1 MAGGDWIVCR
11 NIPGQRVGARAW
23 FDHISQFLK
32 DSLGFQSCVLNPCL
46 LRNEKMMV
54 LVHVDG
60 MMVMGEGQYMREV
73 FIPMLKNKFEL
84 SCHLLEK
91 DGDELSFLKRA
102 YKLLEDGISIMPG
115 KYIQNM
121 LEIFESA
128 HGLVKRSKV
137 PCDASIQTADSSEPL
152 GAEDSALYRSLVGM
166 AIYLGQERY
175 DICFCVKEL
184 ASKMSLPTV
193 VAMARLR
200 KLLGYLKETSTYS
213 LKLGFSGGDH
223 VRNFGGEDELVLVTY
238 SDANWS
244 GHHEHRRSTSAGV
257 HVLNG
262 CFLYGSSRTQKV
274 VALSSAESELHALV
288 SSVADGI
295 YTCRCLEFLVDF
307 PIKHVALID
316 NAAACSLA
324 NKRCVGKIRHL
335 SGKLLW
341 V

>member
-1 MAGGDWIVCR
+1 
-11 NIPGQRVGARAW
+11 
-23 FDHISQFLK
+23 
-32 DSLGFQSCVLNPCL
+32 
-46 LRNEKMMV
+46 
-54 LVHVDG
+54 
-60 MMVMGEGQYMREV
+60 
-73 FIPMLKNKFEL
+73 
-84 SCHLLEK
+84 
-91 DGDELSFLKRA
+91 
-102 YKLLEDGISIMPG
+102 
-115 KYIQNM
+115 
-121 LEIFESA
+121 
-128 HGLVKRSKV
+128 
-137 PCDASIQTADSSEPL
+137 
-152 GAEDSALYRSLVGM
+152 M

-175 DICFCVKEL
+175 DICFTVKEL
-184 ASKMSLPTV
+184 ASKMSKPTV

-213 LKLGFSGGDH
+213 LKLGFPGGDH
-223 VRNFGGEDELVLVTY
+223 VRHSGHENEFVLLTY

-295 YTCRCLEFLVDF
+295 YICRCLEFSVDF

-324 NKRCVGKIRHL
+324 NKRGVGKI
-335 SGKLLW
+335 LW
-341 V
+341 QTKECGSRTRERTENFE